1 MSIEKNLER
10 IADALE
16 ALAAA
21 ATSPTITVE
30 GNAPAAAETPAEA
43 APAASKGK
51 GGAKSGGKG
60 RSAKA
65 AEKKD
70 PPAEETPAAEESEPV
85 TREQVREAM
94 RVFLKTHEKAEA
106 KAALEKLGAP
116 SITALPEEKLAA
128 ALEALS

>member
-16 ALAAA
+16 ALVALGGQ
-21 ATSPTITVE
+21 TTTTVGE
-30 GNAPAAAETPAEA
+30 VSVSAPDAPAQT

-51 GGAKSGGKG
+51 GGSKGGGKG
-60 RSAKA
+60 RATKA

-70 PPAEETPAAEESEPV
+70 PPAEETPTAEDSEPV

-116 SITALPEEKLAA
+116 SITALPEEKLAE